1 MMRRPRRSP
10 LFPCTTLSRSPPPAV
25 QMQAGLA
32 PCTWAGSLM
41 PEETSFAVFLD
52 RIRAGDEQA
61 AVELVRQYEPVTR
74 REVRLPPHA
83 PRNTP
88 ACSHSS
94 RLLFVLNIL
103 LTRPRREYT
112 PLHPSLT

>member
-61 AVELVRQYEPVTR
+61 AVELVRQYEPVIR
-74 REVRLPPHA
+74 REVRLRLHD
-83 PRNTP
+83 PRLYRAFDSTDNSP
-88 ACSHSS
+88 S
-94 RLLFVLNIL
+94 RLTRFFV
-103 LTRPRREYT
+103 RAAAAR
-112 PLHPSLT
+112 

>member
-32 PCTWAGSLM
+32 PCTWAGSLI

-52 RIRAGDEQA
+52 RIRSGDEQA
-61 AVELVRQYEPVTR
+61 AEELVRQYEPK
-74 REVRLPPHA
+74 A
-83 PRNTP
+83 QQDTP
-88 ACSHSS
+88 
-94 RLLFVLNIL
+94 V
-103 LTRPRREYT
+103 PQP
-112 PLHPSLT
+112 PLHIRCSLPGPTQMLILVTIH